1 MLITL
6 TSKLQVILKV
16 LFMNSP
22 FIRLLNIINPADKL
36 GKDIVIFSEFL
47 YNKAN

>member
-36 GKDIVIFSEFL
+36 SKDVAVFSEFL